1 MKHFSL
7 QRLHLKSCNLD
18 KFDFLDEYSTTI
30 DIPLTNCLLTS
41 REKTKDSEFSFGPS
55 HLSTLILLEGFS
67 SQRLKFLVPKK
78 YSSGGFVLATLR
90 KDKLF
95 NFFDICLN
103 SKFLL
108 TKTVSDN
115 ISKFGFRLNSVPHDN
130 LFINNTSKL
139 LVSKEVKILLLYK
152 SSPILSRYFN

>member
-1 MKHFSL
+1 MKHFFS
-7 QRLHLKSCNLD
+7 QRLHSKSRNLD
-18 KFDFLDEYSTTI
+18 KFDFLDKHSTI
-30 DIPLTNCLLTS
+30 INIPLTNCLLTS
-41 REKTKDSEFSFGPS
+41 QEKTKDSGFSFGPS
-55 HLSTLILLEGFS
+55 HLSTFILLEGFS

-78 YSSGGFVLATLR
+78 YSSGGFVLTTLR

-95 NFFDICLN
+95 NFLDTCLN

-108 TKTVSDN
+108 TKTVSGK

-152 SSPILSRYFN
+152 SSPTLSRYFN